1 MDPYQ
6 TLGVARNCTHQE
18 LKDAFR
24 AKARLAHPDLGGE
37 PAAFIQLREAF
48 DQIGKELE
56 RRPPEPVAE
65 KRPRPARPVRRA
77 RQPDP
82 NWDPDLIVFDE
93 PLPRTRPGRP
103 RDPNWQPDLIL
114 VDEVPGPS
122 RIPPSPAA
130 SSSRQN
136 YVRWLR
142 RISARSQP
150 AVSTTP
156 TTDWNA
162 SAIMILLIVV
172 TLTVWIFWTGWSH
185 DASSETSETP
195 IKYDPAHGI
204 D

>member
-6 TLGVARNCTHQE
+6 TLGVARNCTSQE

-48 DQIGKELE
+48 DQIGKELA
-56 RRPPEPVAE
+56 RRPREPIAAS
-65 KRPRPARPVRRA
+65 RPWPCRRP

-82 NWDPDLIVFDE
+82 NWVPDLIVLDE

-103 RDPNWQPDLIL
+103 RDPNWEPDLIL
-114 VDEVPGPS
+114 GDEEPG
-122 RIPPSPAA
+122 A
-130 SSSRQN
+130 SGLPTWSDARRSRQN
-136 YVRWLR
+136 YVSWLR
-142 RISARSQP
+142 RFSARSQP
-150 AVSTTP
+150 ADSTAAATE
-156 TTDWNA
+156 WNL

-172 TLTVWIFWTGWSH
+172 TLTVWIFWTGSRH

-195 IKYDPAHGI
+195 ITYDPTLRI